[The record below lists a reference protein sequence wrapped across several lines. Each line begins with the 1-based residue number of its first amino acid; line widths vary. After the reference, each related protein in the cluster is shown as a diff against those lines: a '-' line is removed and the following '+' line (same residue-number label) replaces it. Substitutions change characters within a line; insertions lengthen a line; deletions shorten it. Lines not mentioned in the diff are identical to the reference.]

1 MPFRHGNLRLI
12 LGYKEEG
19 WIEDMTNFVKIGLD
33 RVKEDTMN
41 VCYFLYSQVLL

>member
-41 VCYFLYSQVLL
+41 VC